1 MAKKTRIIPKMV
13 LTINGDGEVDVNS
26 IINNDVFSKAVYQET
41 LAGINDAINNKR
53 KTAVLFTI
61 SNTEMLVELNKQ
73 QWIPALESC
82 LKWFEKDEQYEMC
95 IDIKTLIDKIK

>member
-82 LKWFEKDEQYEMC
+82 LKWFEVDEQYEKC
-95 IDIKTLIDKIK
+95 IEIKTLIDKIK

>member
-13 LTINGDGEVDVNS
+13 LTINGDGEVD
-26 IINNDVFSKAVYQET
+26 INNVINNSVFSKAVYTET

-53 KTAVLFTI
+53 KTAILFTI
-61 SNTEMLVELNKQ
+61 NNTEMLIELNKQ

-82 LKWFEKDEQYEMC
+82 LKHFEADEQYEVC